1 MSETKI
7 KQRSRARRIA
17 RQAYIEAGRDGEK
30 AKALAEERI
39 RTEMV
44 GIEIT
49 VIIMLVQLAIKL
61 IAWWLDNRVED
72 PGIYPQ
78 AGEPEE

>member
-1 MSETKI
+1 MSESRI
-7 KQRSRARRIA
+7 KQRARARRIA
-17 RQAYIEAGRDGEK
+17 RQAYIDSGRDGEK
-30 AKALAEERI
+30 ARELAEERI
-39 RTEMV
+39 RAEMI

-61 IAWWLDNRVED
+61 ISWWLENRVED

-78 AGEPEE
+78 VGEPEE